1 MTWHYAARKTK
12 DFAGEDLYDLV
23 EVYRSGDT
31 VGWTENAVS
40 VSGASREELA
50 KWLRR
55 AADDV
60 LSRAVID
67 EAMEEG

>member
-12 DFAGEDLYDLV
+12 DALGHDLYELV
-23 EVYRSGDT
+23 EVYKFDSDS

-40 VSGASREELA
+40 VSAESREALA

-60 LSRAVID
+60 LSRDVIED
-67 EAMEEG
+67 V